1 MKCDSKRTR
10 PKPARELKMTLMA
23 AVCNKEEWQKT
34 SPQVMLPKHPGKTL
48 PSKKLMETWE
58 GIGAPIQVWHGTDGW
73 VNGDVM
79 LRWLK
84 CIRARISARDPN
96 IKIVLIMDCFS
107 VHTSKKT
114 LQCCRRLGINIV
126 LIPARMTWL
135 LQCLDTD
142 VFAPLKREIRRET
155 AMREMA
161 STSGQLRPA
170 EHIEAIGAAIHHILV
185 ARDWS
190 GHLQRVGAGL
200 NMDLLRN
207 SLKNVVKGENLN
219 PTMPTDLDLQR
230 ALNLRGQQGNLLSRL
245 LCCDKALPRKQVCHA
260 SDEKG
265 TAGQSGPPSAEQV
278 GIPPVQIGG
287 GSSSSGPVIRAW
299 TPEAYIPGSDH
310 APRARRLHPPATNIV
325 VKEEREEIVGPAAGT
340 RSRTKRSA
348 SCLDLTTE

>member
-1 MKCDSKRTR
+1 
-10 PKPARELKMTLMA
+10 
-23 AVCNKEEWQKT
+23 
-34 SPQVMLPKHPGKTL
+34 
-48 PSKKLMETWE
+48 
-58 GIGAPIQVWHGTDGW
+58 
-73 VNGDVM
+73 
-79 LRWLK
+79 
-84 CIRARISARDPN
+84 
-96 IKIVLIMDCFS
+96 
-107 VHTSKKT
+107 
-114 LQCCRRLGINIV
+114 
-126 LIPARMTWL
+126 
-135 LQCLDTD
+135 
-142 VFAPLKREIRRET
+142 
-155 AMREMA
+155 MREMA

-185 ARDWS
+185 TRDWS

-207 SLKNVVKGENLN
+207 SLKKVVKGENLN

-230 ALNLRGQQGNLLSRL
+230 ALNLRGQQGKLLSRL
-245 LCCDKALPRKQVCHA
+245 LCCDKALPRKPVCHA

-265 TAGQSGPPSAEQV
+265 TADQSGPPSAEQV

-310 APRARRLHPPATNIV
+310 APRARRLHPPAKNIV